1 MAGAGGGAGGPG
13 DKPVAMPVYGKTEY
27 WDNRYTDDPEPFDWY
42 QRYSGIAHFVHK
54 YVKRDD
60 AVLVAGCGNSRLSED
75 MVDDGYRA
83 GIIGVDISTKT
94 KVYENNPQ
102 YGSPDRILVGDQSSP
117 TFWASALS
125 EVGTIDAILD
135 DGGHESYM
143 QNATL
148 EAVWPRL
155 RPGGVYLTEDLSEL
169 NREYWRGVAERFVLG
184 SGGMNRFHP
193 VAKDCDW
200 KHGYSIRRHPRK
212 GCWQR
217 PRNADQV
224 ETAAVTFHPG
234 MLVLEKYAY
243 NASAGLRVDMH
254 GDQWQPPLKAKL
266 NKHTGR
272 VEETFRRRAR

>member
-1 MAGAGGGAGGPG
+1 MPPTLSAYSGSGELLKYFDNVKTGPG
-13 DKPVAMPVYGKTEY
+13 VWKARHYFDVYERHLSRFRNQADFTFMEVGI
-27 WDNRYTDDPEPFDWY
+27 
-42 QRYSGIAHFVHK
+42 YSGGSLRMW
-54 YVKRDD
+54 RDYF
-60 AVLVAGCGNSRLSED
+60 GP
-75 MVDDGYRA
+75 RA
-83 GIIGVDISTKT
+83 RIIGVDISTKT